1 MTKAQSPTLKRVL
14 SGQLCSGCG
23 LCAGVAPDAVAME
36 TVAPGYSRPRQ
47 TAPVSAATEK
57 AIATAC
63 PGAKVAPWSGIA
75 PNVHSYWGPWRGI
88 HTGYAL
94 DPEVRFAGSSGGAIS
109 ALLIHALGTGQV
121 EQVLHI
127 SADPDK
133 PTRNIVTLSTTA
145 QQVVRN
151 AGSRYAASSPLQDVG
166 RLLDAGKRT
175 AFVGKPCDVSALRQ
189 LGTVD
194 ARVNQTFPLMLSFFC
209 GGLPSHDGADRIVR
223 AMGLEPEKLSSF
235 RYRGNGWP
243 GMARAETADGQSAEM
258 SYAASWGGHL
268 SKEVQF
274 RCKICPDAI
283 GGVADIACADA
294 WYGDDDGYPSF
305 EEQEGRS
312 LIVSRTAAGEAL
324 LGQAVSAGTLEIEP
338 LDADQIDR
346 MQPAQARRKRL
357 VLARTAS
364 CRVLLQPIPKM
375 TGLGVG
381 KAMQRARPGELLH
394 NFLGTIRRILIKRR

>member
-1 MTKAQSPTLKRVL
+1 MTQGQSPTLKRVL

-23 LCAGVAPDAVAME
+23 LCAGVAPDAVTME
-36 TVAPGYSRPRQ
+36 TVAPGYSRPLQ
-47 TAPVSAATEK
+47 TAPVSADAER
-57 AIATAC
+57 AIAVAC
-63 PGAKVAPWSGIA
+63 PGAKVAPWTGIA
-75 PNVHSYWGPWRGI
+75 PDSHEYWGPWRGI
-88 HTGYAL
+88 HTGFAL
-94 DPEVRFAGSSGGAIS
+94 DPDVRFAGSSGGAIS

-121 EQVLHI
+121 EQVLHVT
-127 SADPDK
+127 ADPKK
-133 PTRNIVTLSTTA
+133 PTRNIITFSTTA
-145 QQVVRN
+145 EQVVRN
-151 AGSRYAASSPLQDVG
+151 AGSRYAASSPLQHIS
-166 RLLDAGKRT
+166 RLLDEGKPT

-189 LGTVD
+189 LATVD
-194 ARVNQTFPLMLSFFC
+194 ARVNATFPLMLSFFC
-209 GGLPSHDGADRIVR
+209 GGLPSHAGADRIVR

-243 GMARAETADGQSAEM
+243 GMARAETTDGRSAEM

-312 LIVSRTAAGEAL
+312 LIVSRTAAGEQL
-324 LGQAVSAGTLEIEP
+324 LGEAVAAGSLDIEP
-338 LDADQIDR
+338 LEADQIDR

-364 CRVLLQPIPKM
+364 CHALLQPVPKM
-375 TGLGVG
+375 AGLDVA
-381 KAMQRARPGELLH
+381 KAARRARPKELLH